1 MSWDN
6 RCRKVKDSIAT
17 YNMFKTVRVISLLPK
32 FRQALFCSLQFR
44 QSFSHIYI
52 SCWFRFNHFIQQYF
66 HNGIGGVMANVLASS
81 TAYHGFES
89 WSGQNH
95 DYKICMCCFSAK
107 HAALRRK
114 SKELLA
120 RNQDNV
126 SEYGDRYIRWLL
138 FQWANTI
145 KYKLSML
152 VYYKADLIIISL
164 KINLFSLWYS

>member
-1 MSWDN
+1 
-6 RCRKVKDSIAT
+6 
-17 YNMFKTVRVISLLPK
+17 
-32 FRQALFCSLQFR
+32 
-44 QSFSHIYI
+44 
-52 SCWFRFNHFIQQYF
+52 
-66 HNGIGGVMANVLASS
+66 MANVFASS

-107 HAALRRK
+107 HASLRRK
-114 SKELLA
+114 NKELLA

-164 KINLFSLWYS
+164 KINVFSSWCKIHLTYIFIFILCSNTVEDIAWRNANCIGLHIYTVCVRHIFFRLKVYPVERI